1 MKNKEFRASFLL
13 LLTAAIWG
21 GGFIAQRVGS
31 QSIGAF
37 TFNGVRFALGSLS
50 LIPLLLYFRIKGRK
64 APKEEEHREISFM
77 ATLKAGVLLGA
88 VLFIAASL
96 QQVGVTYST
105 AGKAAFITGL
115 YIVFVP
121 LLGIFLKQKLRW
133 VVWAGVTLAVVGLYL
148 LCGTD
153 RFSISTGD
161 PFVLVGAVFWAVHI
175 LLVDRYT
182 KTMDALKLSCIQF
195 ATCSVLS
202 LITALLFERI
212 SWAGLLQGIVPILY
226 GGICSVGVAYTLQV
240 FGQKHAKPSHAAIIL
255 SMEAVFAALFGM
267 VILGELLNGRET
279 AGCALMLAGMLV
291 AQARIPNRRSFRL
304 QTAIKK
310 APPQAGEP

>member
-1 MKNKEFRASFLL
+1 M
-13 LLTAAIWG
+13 
-21 GGFIAQRVGS
+21 
-31 QSIGAF
+31 
-37 TFNGVRFALGSLS
+37 
-50 LIPLLLYFRIKGRK
+50 KGRK
-64 APKEEEHREISFM
+64 APEQEEHSKISTA
-77 ATLKAGVLLGA
+77 ATLKAGVLLGS

-121 LLGIFLKQKLRW
+121 LLGIFLKQKLHMS
-133 VVWAGVTLAVVGLYL
+133 VWAGVILAVIGLYL

-153 RFSISTGD
+153 HFSISTGD
-161 PFVLVGAVFWAVHI
+161 PFVLVGAIFWAVHI
-175 LLVDRYT
+175 LLVDRFT
-182 KTMDALKLSCIQF
+182 KTMDALKLSCVQF

-226 GGICSVGVAYTLQV
+226 GGLCSVGIAYTLQV

-255 SMEAVFAALFGM
+255 SMEAVFAALFGL
-267 VILGELLNGRET
+267 ILLGELLNGREY
-279 AGCALMLAGMLV
+279 AGCALVLAGMLV
-291 AQARIPNRRSFRL
+291 AQIRSPNESSN
-304 QTAIKK
+304 ISPVPEKK
-310 APPQAGEP
+310 APPLAGEP